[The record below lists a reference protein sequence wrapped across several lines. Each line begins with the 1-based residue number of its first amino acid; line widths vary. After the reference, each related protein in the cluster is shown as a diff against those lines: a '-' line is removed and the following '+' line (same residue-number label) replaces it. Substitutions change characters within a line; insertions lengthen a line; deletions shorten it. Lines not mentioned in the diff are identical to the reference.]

1 MTGWPVVGLTLTGE
15 RTLPGMGAENY
26 WFRRHE
32 AAYRLLAPSC
42 VGALVL
48 DVGCGEGYGT
58 ELLRQ
63 AGARRVLGVD
73 YDCDVV
79 QHVRHRY
86 PSVSSLRAN
95 AVSLPFRDA
104 SIDVV
109 VALQVIEHLWE
120 QQRFVQDC
128 ARVLRT
134 GGRMLLTTPNRVT
147 FATPEMPR
155 NPFHSHELSA
165 DELIELTTPFFDVT
179 VHGLRHGARLRQ
191 WEVAHGSIV
200 AAQLASGSDS
210 WPEPL
215 QAHVACITIEDFE
228 LHDDADAALDL
239 MLVGLR
245 R

>member
-1 MTGWPVVGLTLTGE
+1 VGLTLTGE
-15 RTLPGMGAENY
+15 RTLPGISAENY

-32 AAYRLLAPSC
+32 AAYRFLAPSC
-42 VGALVL
+42 VGASVL
-48 DVGCGEGYGT
+48 EVGCGEGYGA
-58 ELLRQ
+58 ELLRR
-63 AGARRVLGVD
+63 AGARTVLAMD
-73 YDCDVV
+73 YDATVV
-79 QHVRHRY
+79 RHVRQRY
-86 PSVSSLRAN
+86 PSVSSLQAN
-95 AVSLPFRDA
+95 AVSLPFRDT

-120 QQRFVQDC
+120 QERFVQDC
-128 ARVLRT
+128 ARVLRR

-147 FATPEMPR
+147 FATPDMAR
-155 NPFHSHELSA
+155 NPFHSRELSA
-165 DELIELTTPFFDVT
+165 DELIELATPCFDVT
-179 VHGLRHGARLRQ
+179 VRGLRHGERLRQ